1 MKQLKIG
8 NVVIDNPVIIAPM
21 AGISNAAFRA
31 ICKKFGA
38 GLICAE
44 MVSDKAIFYNT
55 SKHC

>member
-1 MKQLKIG
+1 MLKIG

-21 AGISNAAFRA
+21 AGISNAAFRD

-44 MVSDKAIFYNT
+44 MVSDKAI
-55 SKHC
+55 